1 MVEYKGLSVGVR
13 FQLVPLGAPDAWV
26 GGLPFLCGGE
36 ALVYILV
43 WKHVYYYTSGPV
55 SPMIVWTQGMKL
67 RPWALQAFSRGTWFC
82 RSRVS

>member
-1 MVEYKGLSVGVR
+1 MGVR
-13 FQLVPLGAPDAWV
+13 FQLALLGAPD
-26 GGLPFLCGGE
+26 GLVVCLFCGGE

-67 RPWALQAFSRGTWFC
+67 RPWALQAFSRGAWFC